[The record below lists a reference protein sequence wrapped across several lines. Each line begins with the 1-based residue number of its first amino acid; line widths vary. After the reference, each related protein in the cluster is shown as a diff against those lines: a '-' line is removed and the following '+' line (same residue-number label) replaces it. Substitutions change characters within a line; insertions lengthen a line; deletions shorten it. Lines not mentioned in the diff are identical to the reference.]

1 MTVAGA
7 QRPVGITRQLSLY
20 RGWSI
25 AVVMSL
31 LLSASSVADA
41 AQPIEGVARV
51 AVRSDDGPVAGAEV
65 RAGNRSWT
73 TDEEGVAQ
81 IIAAAGAAQIL
92 VTKAGFLPTTF
103 DVQIEAGRE
112 TSIEVELV
120 EAPEVEEE
128 VVVVATTR
136 TGRRLEDQPTRV
148 EVLGREE
155 IEEKMLMTPG
165 DIVMMLNEM
174 GGLRVQATSPSIG
187 AATVRVQGMKG
198 RYTRFLS
205 DGLPLFGQQAGGLGL
220 LQIPPM
226 DLGQVEVIKG
236 TASALYGAGAM
247 GGVVNLLSRRPADEA
262 QREVLFNQSTLGATD
277 AVLFLSSP
285 RAERWSATLLA
296 GGHRQARNDRDDDG
310 WADVA
315 GYSRGVLRPR
325 VFWDNGQG
333 RSAFLTAGL
342 TYEDRKGGTMPDEV
356 LAATGLPYEEALDT
370 RRYDVGG
377 TAQALIKGR
386 YVLTARASAAWQ
398 HYDHQFGD
406 VIERDQR
413 QSVFSEL
420 ALRGASGAHTW
431 VAGVAYERD
440 DYNPRDVPRFA
451 YTYDVPGFF
460 VQDDVD
466 LASWMSVSAGARVDS
481 HSEYGTFIS
490 PRLAALFRRGAWTS
504 RVSAGQGFFA
514 ATPLTEETEAAGLSR
529 LSVVMPLEAERGTSV
544 SMDVTRSFAVGS
556 LTATVFGSRITD
568 PIAVERGE
576 AYVLFNREDA
586 TTNAGVELLATIRRG
601 HYVATSTYAYVRSR
615 EYGADGVRDA
625 ELTPRHSAGLVGM
638 WEAEDAGRVGLEF
651 YYTGTQRLEVNP
663 YRSESRPYLVMG
675 LLAERR
681 IGRVRVFLNAE
692 NITNVRQTRWD
703 PLTRPTRGVDGRW
716 TVDAWAPLDGRVLN
730 GGLRIGF

>member
-1 MTVAGA
+1 MAVGFTT
-7 QRPVGITRQLSLY
+7 PVGITTQMSTH
-20 RGWSI
+20 RGWLV

-31 LLSASSVADA
+31 VLSASSAAVAV
-41 AQPIEGVARV
+41 QPAEGVARV
-51 AVRSDDGPVAGAEV
+51 VVQSDGGPVAGAEV
-65 RAGNRSWT
+65 HASNRSWI
-73 TDEEGVAQ
+73 TDAEGVARVT
-81 IIAAAGAAQIL
+81 AAVGTAQIL
-92 VTKAGFLPTTF
+92 VTKEGFLPSTF
-103 DVQIEAGRE
+103 DVRIEAARE
-112 TSIEVELV
+112 TSIDVKLV
-120 EAPEVEEE
+120 EAPEIEEE

-247 GGVVNLLSRRPADEA
+247 GGVVNLLSRRPSDEA

-277 AVLFLSSP
+277 GVLFLSSP
-285 RAERWSATLLA
+285 RAGRWSGSLLA
-296 GGHRQARNDRDDDG
+296 GGHRQVQNDRDDDG

-325 VFWDNGQG
+325 LFWDDRQG
-333 RSAFLTAGL
+333 RSVFLTAGL
-342 TYEDRKGGTMPDEV
+342 TYEDREGGTMPDEV

-377 TAQALIKGR
+377 TAQALIRGR
-386 YVLTARASAAWQ
+386 FVLTARASAAWR
-398 HYDHQFGD
+398 HYNHRFGD
-406 VIERDQR
+406 VVERDER

-420 ALRGASGAHTW
+420 ALRGASGRHTW

-440 DYNPRDVPRFA
+440 DYNPKDVPRFA
-451 YTYDVPGFF
+451 YTYDVPGLFA
-460 VQDDVD
+460 QDDVD
-466 LASWMSVSAGARVDS
+466 LTSWMSVSAGARVDS
-481 HSEYGTFIS
+481 HSEYGTFVS
-490 PRLAALFRRGAWTS
+490 PRVAALFRRGAWTS
-504 RVSAGQGFFA
+504 RVSAGRGFFA
-514 ATPLTEETEAAGLSR
+514 STPLTEETEAAGLSR
-529 LSVVMPLEAERGTSV
+529 LSIVTPLEAERGTSGSV
-544 SMDVTRSFAVGS
+544 DLTRSFAVGS
-556 LTATVFGSRITD
+556 FTATVFGSRITD
-568 PIAVERGE
+568 PVAVERSD
-576 AYVLFNREDA
+576 AYVLFNREEA

-601 HYVATSTYAYVRSR
+601 PYVATSTYAYVRSR
-615 EYGADGVRDA
+615 EHGADGARDA

-638 WEAEDAGRVGLEF
+638 WEAEDTGRVGLEF

-681 IGRVRVFLNAE
+681 LGPARVFINAE

>member
-1 MTVAGA
+1 MIGGLLVA
-7 QRPVGITRQLSLY
+7 L
-20 RGWSI
+20 
-25 AVVMSL
+25 MSL
-31 LLSASSVADA
+31 LVCSSAAEG
-41 AQPIEGVARV
+41 AQPAEGVVRV
-51 AVRSDDGPVAGAEV
+51 EVRSDEGPVAEAVVTMGS
-65 RAGNRSWT
+65 RSAA
-73 TDEEGVAQ
+73 TD
-81 IIAAAGAAQIL
+81 AAGIAHVIAPVGAARMV
-92 VTKAGFLPTTF
+92 VTKDGFLPSTF
-103 DVQIEAGRE
+103 EVQIEAGRE
-112 TSIEVELV
+112 SSVEVELV

-247 GGVVNLLSRRPADEA
+247 GGVVNLLSRRPASEPVRD
-262 QREVLFNQSTLGATD
+262 VLFNQSTLGATD

-285 RAERWSATLLA
+285 RGNRWSASLLA
-296 GGHRQARNDRDDDG
+296 GGHRQVPNDRDDDD
-310 WADVA
+310 WTDVA
-315 GYSRGVLRPR
+315 GYARGVVRPR

-333 RSAFLTAGL
+333 RSAFLTAGV
-342 TYEDRKGGTMPDEV
+342 TYEDRQGGTMPGGV
-356 LAATGLPYEEALDT
+356 LAATGFPYDEALDT

-377 TAQALIKGR
+377 TAQTLIRGS

-398 HYDHQFGD
+398 HYDHQFGE
-406 VIERDQR
+406 ITERDER
-413 QSVFSEL
+413 QSVFGEL
-420 ALRGASGAHTW
+420 AVRGARGAHTW

-440 DYNPRDVPRFA
+440 VFDPRDVPRFA
-451 YTYDVPGFF
+451 YTFNVPALF

-466 LASWMSVSAGARVDS
+466 VWSWMSLSAGARVDV
-481 HSEYGTFIS
+481 HSKYGAFVS
-490 PRLAALFRRGAWTS
+490 PRVAALFRRGAWTS

-529 LSVVMPLEAERGTSV
+529 LSVVAPLEAERGTSV
-544 SMDVTRSFAVGS
+544 SMDLTRSFALGS
-556 LTATVFGSRITD
+556 FTATVFGSRITD
-568 PIAVERGE
+568 PVAVERSE
-576 AYVLFNREDA
+576 AFVLFNREDA

-601 HYVATSTYAYVRSR
+601 HYVATSTYTYVRSTER
-615 EYGADGVRDA
+615 DAGGTRDA
-625 ELTPRHSAGLVGM
+625 ELTPRHSAGIVGM
-638 WEAEDAGRVGLEF
+638 WEADEAGRVGVEF

-675 LLAERR
+675 LMAERR
-681 IGRVRVFLNAE
+681 IGPVRVFLNGE
-692 NITNVRQTRWD
+692 NLTNVRQTRWD
-703 PLTRPTRGVDGRW
+703 PLTRPTQGVDGRW

-730 GGLRIGF
+730 GGVRIGF